1 MNTSRTVTVNDSGL
15 AAPTLDNATAG
26 AQQNTVY
33 WQTVSAATGYTLY
46 WTDDGS
52 APTTSSDNITISNN
66 TSTSY
71 VHGGL
76 DSTKTYNYK
85 MVANIG
91 SSASTLSNQVSN
103 SPSAFASCNTSGTIP
118 QIPIQICWFTILFN
132 NLEGLDMMFK
142 TDLEPQEA
150 HTL

>member
-1 MNTSRTVTVNDSGL
+1 MWLRRTALANEHQPDSDDQRQWAGSSD
-15 AAPTLDNATAG
+15 AGQRWCHG

-46 WTDDGS
+46 WTDNGS
-52 APTTSSDNITISNN
+52 TPTTGSDNITISGN

-91 SSASTLSNQVSN
+91 SSVDGHALPTRSLV
-103 SPSAFASCNTSGTIP
+103 SPSAFGRAHNP
-118 QIPIQICWFTILFN
+118 QGPWRIMTPI
-132 NLEGLDMMFK
+132 
-142 TDLEPQEA
+142 
-150 HTL
+150 